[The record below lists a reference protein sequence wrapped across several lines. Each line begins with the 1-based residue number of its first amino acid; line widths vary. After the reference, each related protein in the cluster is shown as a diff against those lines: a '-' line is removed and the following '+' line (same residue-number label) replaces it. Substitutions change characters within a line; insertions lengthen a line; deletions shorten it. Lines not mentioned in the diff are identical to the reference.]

1 MLRKIL
7 CVWLAVAL
15 ANITSAG
22 PGLADSKA
30 DKQAKTAERI
40 RDDVAKFGLG
50 DKAWVSVKLRDKSSL
65 QGYISQK
72 GEDSFSITD
81 SESGQTST
89 VAYRDVTEVKGKG
102 LSKGAKIA
110 IWIGV
115 AWGAS
120 ILVGLVLYALG
131 AGCGPGV
138 DC

>member
-15 ANITSAG
+15 ANITSVG
-22 PGLADSKA
+22 PGRADSKA

-40 RDDVAKFGLG
+40 KEDVAKFGLG
-50 DKAWVSVKLRDKSSL
+50 DKAWVTVKLRDKSKL

-81 SESGQTST
+81 SKSGQTSI

-110 IWIGV
+110 IWVGV
-115 AWGAS
+115 PLGAS
-120 ILVGLVLYALG
+120 ALVGLVLYALG
-131 AGCGPGV
+131 VGCGPDV
-138 DC
+138 EC